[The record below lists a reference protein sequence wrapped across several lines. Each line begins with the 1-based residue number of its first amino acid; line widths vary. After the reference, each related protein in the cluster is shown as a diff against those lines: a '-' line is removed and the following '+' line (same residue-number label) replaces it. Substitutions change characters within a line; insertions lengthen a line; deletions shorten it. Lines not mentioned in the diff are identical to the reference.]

1 MNEKIADALLTF
13 AEKLKSH
20 YPHTPSVCS
29 MIDQELA
36 KALDDLIEIEEEEE
50 EPYED
55 PDAHTHDYD
64 EYGECTIC
72 GAIKYKSCLWYELYG
87 GEP

>member
-1 MNEKIADALLTF
+1 MNKKIADALLTF

-36 KALDDLIEIEEEEE
+36 KVLDDLKEIEEEPCED
-50 EPYED
+50 PD
-55 PDAHTHDYD
+55 PDAHTCDYD
-64 EYGECTIC
+64 EYGECKIC
-72 GAIKYKSCLWYELYG
+72 GAIQYKSCLWYELYG